1 MSKPRIEIQY
11 CPKCRWLPRASWLSQ
26 ELLWTFEAEIGEVA
40 LIPAES
46 GTFKVI
52 AEGNVIW
59 DRKLDDGFPQAKE
72 LKQRVRD
79 AILPDK
85 DLGHA
90 G

>member
-1 MSKPRIEIQY
+1 
-11 CPKCRWLPRASWLSQ
+11 LPRASWLSQ
-26 ELLWTFEAEIGEVA
+26 ELLWTFEAEVGEVA

-46 GTFKVI
+46 GTFKIITQDTV
-52 AEGNVIW
+52 VW
-59 DRKLDDGFPQAKE
+59 DRTVDGGFPQAKE
-72 LKQRVRD
+72 LKQHVRD

>member
-26 ELLWTFEAEIGEVA
+26 ELLWTFEAEVGEVA

-46 GTFKVI
+46 GTFKIV
-52 AEGNVIW
+52 AQGTVVW
-59 DRKLDDGFPQAKE
+59 DRKVDDGFPQAKE

-79 AILPDK
+79 AISPGK
-85 DLGHA
+85 DLGHSE
-90 G
+90 